1 MRARNVAKTG
11 IELAGKADINQ
22 NGLPISLDP
31 IVKLINMDLRDG
43 RQVPLAFERP
53 VQEHP

>member
-31 IVKLINMDLRDG
+31 MVKLINMDLRDG